1 VTDVDPEL
9 FYDAAA
15 VYSQNSDAAAA
26 TLGKIAGAGVSGA
39 AGTHGVGPEWGK
51 AFDTAADEAGQVTS
65 RLVNVFHNL
74 GSLLRQ
80 DGVNHDETEQASTL
94 NQRDAYGAPITPPG
108 VTAGTYLDNAVNV
121 GSVSGGGDP
130 EPPHWD
136 LVGDKIVDGWP
147 DGHPDHALAAAA
159 AWKDLGKGLVQ
170 IDGQASPQEQ
180 RLLGETEAEEVPA
193 ASARLGE
200 TRTVSINV
208 SGACGDLSSAA
219 EDYGNQLKAAKSA
232 IAESVRDL
240 YAMVSALES
249 WPPPLSE
256 IAEGFKLLYT
266 SIAAHEINGYNAALR
281 VTATESMTNNLTP
294 AATAMGTS
302 LPLVKTL
309 LTLVPRRVN
318 PTPTQRVN
326 DNRRKGSRAEQI
338 AGINQSAKKTI
349 DVIDE
354 TTGAKRTR
362 IPDEI
367 DGDNHVVREVKNVQN
382 LYATQQLRD
391 MAQWARDNHFK
402 LVIVVDKGRTV
413 YGNTLDRLRE
423 LYPGLDVSIDKSMN
437 LS

>member
-26 TLGKIAGAGVSGA
+26 TMGNLAGAGVAGA

-51 AFDTAADEAGQVTS
+51 AFDTAADEAGQVAS

-108 VTAGTYLDNAVNV
+108 ETAGTYLDDAVNV

-136 LVGDKIVDGWP
+136 LVRDQITDGWP

-159 AWKDLGKGLVQ
+159 AWEDLGKGLVQ
-170 IDGQASPQEQ
+170 IDDQPSPQEQ
-180 RLLGETEAEEVPA
+180 RLLSETEADEISSI
-193 ASARLGE
+193 SARLGE
-200 TRTVSINV
+200 TRQVSTDV

-219 EDYGNQLKAAKSA
+219 KDYGNTLKEAKSA
-232 IAESVRDL
+232 IADSVHYL
-240 YAMVSALES
+240 NMMLGILAS

-256 IAEGFKLLYT
+256 FAEGFKLLYT
-266 SIAAHEINGYNAALR
+266 SIAVHQINGYNAALR
-281 VTATESMTNNLTP
+281 VAATDSMTNNLTP

-302 LPLVKTL
+302 LPAVKTL

-318 PTPTQRVN
+318 PTSTQRVN

-354 TTGAKRTR
+354 TTGKKRTR

-367 DGDNHVVREVKNVQN
+367 DDKNHVVREVKNVQN
-382 LYATQQLRD
+382 LYATQQIRD
-391 MAQWARDNHFK
+391 MAQWARDNHYK
-402 LVIVVDKGRTV
+402 LVIVVDKGRTN
-413 YGNTLDRLRE
+413 YGDILNRLQTQF
-423 LYPGLDVSIDKSMN
+423 PGLDVSIDNSMN